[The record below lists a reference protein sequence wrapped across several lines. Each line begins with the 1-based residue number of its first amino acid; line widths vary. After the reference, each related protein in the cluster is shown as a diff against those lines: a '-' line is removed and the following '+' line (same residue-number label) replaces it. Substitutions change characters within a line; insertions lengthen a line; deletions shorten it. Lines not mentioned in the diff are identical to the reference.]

1 MPFRF
6 LFVPDAIGRITG
18 AEDRSGGVFWGL
30 CTRFVPD
37 HEMKCRE
44 VLIFLAFFG
53 LCLVIDEAAP
63 RTVSVRAIML
73 YAGTEQRV
81 C

>member
-18 AEDRSGGVFWGL
+18 AEGRSGGVFWGL

-53 LCLVIDEAAP
+53 LCLVIDEGATQDIPP
-63 RTVSVRAIML
+63 RQAVL
-73 YAGTEQRV
+73 YAGAE
-81 C
+81 